1 MDTYAV
7 HMGTGAVY
15 QRGIK
20 ELNMTSV
27 YERTIRRVFLPF
39 EDFDQQTLEIL
50 LRIRLFANDGKIKV
64 INLLEQIEDDR
75 LLLPFDCLG

>member
-1 MDTYAV
+1 MV
-7 HMGTGAVY
+7 HMGTGVVY
-15 QRGIK
+15 HHGMM
-20 ELNMTSV
+20 ELNVTSV
-27 YERTIRRVFLPF
+27 NERTIRRVFLPF

-50 LRIRLFANDGKIKV
+50 LRIRLFANDGKIKD